1 MSATAPSAIGHGH
14 RPGPG
19 ALRPFKVGAGGFVL
33 LGTGH
38 LAIAAAAA
46 WGDPTPEQEAS
57 SAAMRATGMTMLGL
71 ERSTLDLVNGMS
83 AVMALFVISG
93 AALALLAARHSP
105 ALVERRTAF
114 GWTLLATSLAGLA
127 ISALFL
133 PPPPIAVL
141 TVTSCAFALS
151 LRRAAR

>member
-1 MSATAPSAIGHGH
+1 MSATAPSVVRHG
-14 RPGPG
+14 PEP
-19 ALRPFKVGAGGFVL
+19 LRPFKVGAGGFVL

-38 LAIAAAAA
+38 LALAAAAA
-46 WGDPTPEQEAS
+46 WGDPTPQQAAS
-57 SAAMRATGMTMLGL
+57 SAALRATGMTLLGL
-71 ERSTLDLVNGMS
+71 ERSTLDVVNGMS
-83 AVMALFVISG
+83 AVMALFVISS
-93 AALALLAARHSP
+93 ALLALFAARQAP

-114 GWTLLATSLAGLA
+114 GWTLLATSLVGLA
-127 ISALFL
+127 ISAVFL